1 MMKRPLPVLF
11 ALSAL
16 SALLTVSACNSATRS
31 MTNSSTTDSS
41 ATDREYYSAPG
52 TEGLDLPFSAAVR
65 AGNTIYLS
73 GNVGNVPGK
82 LQLVEGGLLAET
94 RQTLENIKNTLE
106 VAGATMDDIVKCTVF
121 IQDMSRWPEMN
132 GIYKTFFDNPPA
144 RSAVGASGLALNAA
158 IEIDCIAVIG

>member
-1 MMKRPLPVLF
+1 MMKRPLSVLF

-16 SALLTVSACNSATRS
+16 TALLITGACNRADNSAT
-31 MTNSSTTDSS
+31 N
-41 ATDREYYSAPG
+41 REFYSAPG

-65 AGNTIYLS
+65 AGNTLYLS
-73 GNVGNVPGK
+73 GNVGNLPGK

-94 RQTLENIKNTLE
+94 QQTLEDIRSTLT

-121 IQDMSRWPEMN
+121 IQDMSRWSEMN
-132 GIYKTFFDNPPA
+132 AVYKTFFAKPPA
-144 RSAVGASGLALNAA
+144 RSAVGASGLALGAA